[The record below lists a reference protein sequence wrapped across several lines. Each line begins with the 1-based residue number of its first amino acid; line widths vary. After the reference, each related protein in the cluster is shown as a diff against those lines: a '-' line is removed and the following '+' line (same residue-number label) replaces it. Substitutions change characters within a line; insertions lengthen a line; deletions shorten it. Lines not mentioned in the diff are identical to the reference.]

1 MKIGFLLA
9 TQSSTLAASGDRRS
23 GQRLSV
29 SAIIG
34 VYLWFDNFLC
44 IDARSSPLVV
54 RCSL

>member
-1 MKIGFLLA
+1 MVTDEEVARNERRVMRIGFLLA

-34 VYLWFDNFLC
+34 VYLWFD
-44 IDARSSPLVV
+44 D
-54 RCSL
+54 